1 MITYRYRI
9 KDSNQID
16 WLKSISGKVNHAW
29 NLTQTLKLSHKNET
43 NEWLNYEELQKQI
56 SVEGLNAQVKQAVV
70 KKYINNCV
78 QFKKSKLHWRTGKK
92 NLGWIPCTN
101 QDVKFDNKNLCFRFM
116 KHKFYVWYSR
126 PIIGKIKA
134 ISINE
139 DARGRWYINVCC
151 ENSER
156 QEHGKREIGLD
167 LGCKDQ
173 IVCSDEIKYS
183 RQNLTRKYEDK
194 LAIAQKAKKKKII
207 KTIHA
212 KIKNKRI
219 DWNHKT
225 TEICR
230 TSNFVAVGDISSK
243 KLMKTRMAKSLS
255 DASHAQI
262 KTMLL
267 YKAIRH
273 GMVCK
278 IISEKFST
286 VTCSSCF
293 KRTGPSGLSGLG
305 VRQWYCSECGASH
318 DRDVNASRNI
328 LLSAQGIERQLRE
341 SCI

>member
-9 KDSNQID
+9 KDSNQAH
-16 WLKSISGKVNHAW
+16 WLKSIAGKVNHVW
-29 NLTQTLKLSHKNET
+29 NLAQNLKLSHKKET
-43 NEWLNYEELQKQI
+43 GEWLNYGELQKQI
-56 SVEGLNAQVKQAVV
+56 SVEGLNSQVKQAVV
-70 KKYINNCV
+70 QKYVNNCV
-78 QFKKSKLHWRTGKK
+78 QFKKPKLHWRTGKK

-101 QDVKFDNKNLCFRFM
+101 QDVKFDDKTCFFRFM
-116 KHKFYVWYSR
+116 KRKFCIWYSR

-134 ISINE
+134 ISFNE
-139 DARGRWYINVCC
+139 DARGRWYINVSC
-151 ENSER
+151 ENNEQ
-156 QEHGKREIGLD
+156 QEHGKREIGVD

-173 IVCSDEIKYS
+173 IACSDEVKYS
-183 RQNLTRKYEDK
+183 RENLTRKYENK
-194 LAIAQKAKKKKII
+194 LAIAQKAKKKRII

-225 TEICR
+225 TTEICR
-230 TSNFVAVGDISSK
+230 TSNFVAVGDIPSK

-278 IISEKFST
+278 IISERFST
-286 VTCSSCF
+286 VTCSSCS

-305 VRQWYCSECGASH
+305 VRQWDCSECGASH

-328 LLSAQGIERQLRE
+328 LLSAQGIER
-341 SCI
+341 